1 MVHSLSKTYDDYD
14 QRLAVLQD
22 HLQIASA
29 LEKAEQSLSRTDLEA
44 AAKLVA
50 ATSSTKTEFEDR
62 LASLQTKVE
71 EKETQA
77 KLQAQATKAVEKA
90 EAEPT
95 EANLASA
102 TSAIAKLPSADEGLT
117 QRAEAVRQSI
127 REEQERQLAKSRTR
141 TASSRR
147 CGTAGKPS
155 QPVKSNHKQS
165 SRRICHDHPYRE
177 EVSHP

>member
-1 MVHSLSKTYDDYD
+1 MVKAALNDQKKEQEVLIKPSKEFVAYLEAEKAEKELIKQVETALALAESKPTQKNYDEAATLVHSLSKTYDDYD

-102 TSAIAKLPSADEGLT
+102 TSAIAKLPSADDGLT
-117 QRAEAVRQSI
+117 
-127 REEQERQLAKSRTR
+127 
-141 TASSRR
+141 
-147 CGTAGKPS
+147 
-155 QPVKSNHKQS
+155 
-165 SRRICHDHPYRE
+165 
-177 EVSHP
+177 

>member
-77 KLQAQATKAVEKA
+77 KLQAQATKLLK
-90 EAEPT
+90 
-95 EANLASA
+95 
-102 TSAIAKLPSADEGLT
+102 
-117 QRAEAVRQSI
+117 
-127 REEQERQLAKSRTR
+127 
-141 TASSRR
+141 
-147 CGTAGKPS
+147 KP
-155 QPVKSNHKQS
+155 KQS
-165 SRRICHDHPYRE
+165 RLKQT
-177 EVSHP
+177 